1 MVMELREAVIETA
14 RENDRTTRAF
24 GKVEVIDS
32 AKVVYLDLRMVGDKV
47 FVDVH
52 QLDPK
57 GFFGEVEIQEGY
69 INGTIQEDLNAA
81 LDRKDWKIAMENEPS
96 AVPRAQLCE
105 DGIRI
110 DNIAVRKGQRR
121 DNYERVL
128 TNYMKQLSTTLGKK
142 HVTAKSP
149 LLKSHIKENS
159 KEAKRYGKDM
169 TFFDK
174 KTYAKYLKSM
184 GFESAGA
191 LRDLS
196 VENGKVHTLNPGVV
210 EVLDQSF
217 KVSEITEIM
226 QM

>member
-1 MVMELREAVIETA
+1 
-14 RENDRTTRAF
+14 
-24 GKVEVIDS
+24 
-32 AKVVYLDLRMVGDKV
+32 
-47 FVDVH
+47 
-52 QLDPK
+52 
-57 GFFGEVEIQEGY
+57 
-69 INGTIQEDLNAA
+69 
-81 LDRKDWKIAMENEPS
+81 
-96 AVPRAQLCE
+96 
-105 DGIRI
+105 
-110 DNIAVRKGQRR
+110 
-121 DNYERVL
+121 
-128 TNYMKQLSTTLGKK
+128 MKQLSKTLGKK

-159 KEAKRYGKDM
+159 KEAKKYGKDM

-191 LRDLS
+191 LKDLS
-196 VENGKVHTLNPGVV
+196 VENGKVHSLHPGVV

>member
-1 MVMELREAVIETA
+1 MVMELRQAVIETA
-14 RENDRTTRAF
+14 RENDRTTKSF
-24 GKVEVIDS
+24 GKIEVIDS
-32 AKVVYLDLRMVGDKV
+32 AKVVYLDMRVNGDRV
-47 FVDVH
+47 YVDVH

-57 GFFGEVEIQEGY
+57 GFFGEVEIQDGY

-81 LDRKDWKIAMENEPS
+81 LEKKDWQIAMAKEPS
-96 AVPRAQLCE
+96 AVLTAQLCE

-110 DNIAVRKGQRR
+110 DNIAVQKGQRR

-128 TNYMKQLSTTLGKK
+128 TNYMKQLSATLGKK

-159 KEAKRYGKDM
+159 KEAKKFGKDM

-174 KTYAKYLKSM
+174 ATYTKYLKAM
-184 GFESAGA
+184 GFESAGVMK
-191 LRDLS
+191 DLA
-196 VENGKVHTLNPGVV
+196 VENGKVHKLNPGVV
-210 EVLDQSF
+210 EVLNQSF

>member
-1 MVMELREAVIETA
+1 MELREAVVKTA
-14 RENDRTTRAF
+14 RENDRTTRSF

-32 AKVVYLDLRMVGDKV
+32 AKVVYLDLRMTGDNV

-52 QLDPK
+52 QLDPR
-57 GFFGEVEIQEGY
+57 GFFSKVEIQDGY

-81 LDRKDWKIAMENEPS
+81 LKNKDWKIAMAKEPS
-96 AVPRAQLCE
+96 AVLTAQLCE

-110 DNIAVRKGQRR
+110 DDIAVQKGQRR

-128 TNYMKQLSTTLGKK
+128 TNYMKQLSKTLGKK

-159 KEAKRYGKDM
+159 KEAKKFGKDM

-174 KTYAKYLKSM
+174 KTYAKYLKVM
-184 GFESAGA
+184 GFESAGVMK
-191 LRDLS
+191 DLS
-196 VENGKVHTLNPGVV
+196 VENGKVNSLHPGVV
-210 EVLDQSF
+210 EVLNQSF
-217 KVSEITEIM
+217 KVSEVTEIM